1 MESRRTREKSRLTA
15 EAESEETSPEIEH
28 GAEGDSAR
36 HRETEPSDSASTD
49 VAYAED
55 SEDKELTPEE
65 RVELEQLLE
74 KDDAQKVVMQRSMF
88 SGPLP
93 PPSILQ
99 GYSDVLDGGAERI
112 MRLTEREQEHR
123 HYMEKTAVN
132 GHIRL
137 DRRGQY
143 LGFGIAVI
151 ALVSA
156 TYLIATGNVISG
168 TIIGTVDLVGLV
180 GAFIYGRHVKA
191 KESKSGDEEDEG

>member
-1 MESRRTREKSRLTA
+1 MESRKVREKSRLAA
-15 EAESEETSPEIEH
+15 EAESEEASPETDH
-28 GAEGDSAR
+28 RAEGNSEQDKEAG
-36 HRETEPSDSASTD
+36 PSDLASTG
-49 VAYAED
+49 VAYSGD
-55 SEDKELTPEE
+55 SEEKELTPEE

-74 KDDAQKVVMQRSMF
+74 KDDAQEIVMQRSMF

-123 HYMEKTAVN
+123 HYMEKAAVT

-151 ALVSA
+151 ALLSA
-156 TYLIATGNVISG
+156 TYLISTGNVISG

-191 KESKSGDEEDEG
+191 NESKSQEDED

>member
-1 MESRRTREKSRLTA
+1 MESRKAREKSRLAA
-15 EAESEETSPEIEH
+15 EAESGEVAPKTDPQADGNSEQD
-28 GAEGDSAR
+28 AEVD
-36 HRETEPSDSASTD
+36 PSDLMSTD
-49 VAYAED
+49 VTCSD
-55 SEDKELTPEE
+55 GSEEEELTPEE

-74 KDDAQKVVMQRSMF
+74 KDDAQKIVMQRSMF

-112 MRLTEREQEHR
+112 MRLTEKEQEHR
-123 HYMEKTAVN
+123 HYMEKTAVT

-151 ALVSA
+151 ALLSA
-156 TYLIATGNVISG
+156 TYLISTGNVISG
-168 TIIGTVDLVGLV
+168 TIIGTLDIVGLV
-180 GAFIYGRHVKA
+180 GVFIYGRHTNS
-191 KESKSGDEEDEG
+191 KENKSRDDEDEA